1 MQRGQAMPIE
11 VIKVTEHRKI
21 NGRLKVIYA
30 ETSAD
35 MVKYGDSTVADTLDN
50 IVASNGI
57 VHVDGSFSCGGD
69 WEDYTDDSGGLVHFY
84 DASDV
89 HRGSQEG
96 ILNGGVINYLVYNPT
111 SYAVFKIDVHRP
123 VDKPE
128 YYSATSGKIY
138 QSDIAEGN
146 VIALSNTPEAA
157 PSFFKDGTLRLVVDS
172 VDSSGYFTVK
182 LQRIAPIALH
192 LHTEAAD
199 GSFSEHEVNMSCLED
214 MLPGEATSSGA
225 GLMSAEDKAKLDG
238 LSQYPRITRIATENS
253 NSNQIQALNRTV
265 SVADEQNSTFILH
278 GGRGINAYIG
288 QRGAAFGGTEIT
300 TVTLGTNP
308 AEFCG
313 DGIHVNGLESAAG
326 MRGIISVPEY
336 EGATSSAAGTDGLV
350 PAATSSERN
359 GYLKG
364 DGTWDDNVPVY
375 NSGTYWLN
383 VDDTASPTKAFFEC
397 QHYPAA
403 TDISGWALDYIE
415 VVYVG
420 RQTPESDSTLPL
432 YLHVTDVD
440 HVQEAYIPVYAS
452 YDAWYNSTQCTVKEL
467 LSAFGTGT
475 ISVLVKSAWQAAVV
489 LNTAVPQYEAPTDF
503 EPGKAGLVP
512 AAAEGETDKYL
523 KSDGTWSELAT
534 VAETGSYAD
543 LTDKPIGT
551 GIEFIRGTQ
560 TASTGNW
567 TGVTRDAALYD
578 GKHIFYRLPIAGS
591 GNASLDLTLANGTQT
606 GAIPIYCFGA
616 TRLTTQYTAGSII
629 SMTYMLAEN
638 RWHCDSDYDTND
650 TIYAYRIR
658 KPIYTKLAE
667 AVVAGAMI
675 GYIDADSGYRMFA
688 EGRTINLAYPVLWAL
703 NASGATTTYTQSYY
717 QAGSDIKYT
726 STPSCASIT
735 LSVNKAFWLV
745 GTLSGMQFT
754 ITSPI
759 LTTDEPTSEDGKAYL
774 FLGETSTSVQFM
786 QFTPDR
792 VPWAFRN
799 GKFGPLESLALTNTE
814 IDTIFE

>member
-265 SVADEQNSTFILH
+265 SVADKQNSTFILH

-403 TDISGWALDYIE
+403 TDISGWNLDYIE

-467 LSAFGTGT
+467 FSAFGTGT

-534 VAETGSYAD
+534 VAETGSYED
-543 LTDKPIGT
+543 LVDKPEQVYTVISTNTAAAYAWT
-551 GIEFIRGTQ
+551 GKID
-560 TASTGNW
+560 ADSLSTG
-567 TGVTRDAALYD
+567 TTIAYYLGYD
-578 GKHIFYRLPIAGS
+578 GA
-591 GNASLDLTLANGTQT
+591 NAFATLNLTLRDNSTT
-606 GAIPIYCFGA
+606 GAIPVYIDGLHKAFA
-616 TRLTTQYTAGSII
+616 TQFQRGRCVYLKYFPAGSIKVAGTATTDNRWVVI
-629 SMTYMLAEN
+629 NDFAHLGNWFNDTTHRTTTLNNAWSDGGVRSMLATSSVSVAN
-638 RWHCDSDYDTND
+638 GKPVFYGTAYDSHVLHLSWDNSNAWGAQIAVTAGKYGEHG
-650 TIYAYRIR
+650 AGMAIR
-658 KPIYTKLAE
+658 CQ
-667 AVVAGAMI
+667 
-675 GYIDADSGYRMFA
+675 
-688 EGRTINLAYPVLWAL
+688 N
-703 NASGATTTYTQSYY
+703 
-717 QAGSDIKYT
+717 
-726 STPSCASIT
+726 
-735 LSVNKAFWLV
+735 
-745 GTLSGMQFT
+745 
-754 ITSPI
+754 
-759 LTTDEPTSEDGKAYL
+759 
-774 FLGETSTSVQFM
+774 STSWTSGTGWKTVALM
-786 QFTPDR
+786 DDLPD
-792 VPWAFRN
+792 
-799 GKFGPLESLALTNTE
+799 ALTNNE